1 MFDLGSVTWIYR
13 CCAELF
19 LAFSL
24 NYLSGSI
31 THNTRRHAAP
41 FHCSEQFLY
50 LRSWVRQLVNTCV
63 HKISSVY
70 RAVALNSDV
79 LCVRNCTVWRYCSV
93 VFTDRVVESNN
104 KNIIII
110 VL

>member
-1 MFDLGSVTWIYR
+1 M
-13 CCAELF
+13 
-19 LAFSL
+19 
-24 NYLSGSI
+24 
-31 THNTRRHAAP
+31 
-41 FHCSEQFLY
+41 
-50 LRSWVRQLVNTCV
+50 NTCV
-63 HKISSVY
+63 HEISSVY
-70 RAVALNSDV
+70 GAVALNSDV